1 MIDEV
6 AEVKQYLDG
15 KGIED
20 AKNIYRACY
29 MITKYYKKLGLSRKD
44 AFLKVAEWV
53 RQYDLTFDFS
63 LISCVSAAY
72 DNEVELRCGTTVRI
86 SRADAESI
94 KMYARN
100 KAERRV
106 ALALMCCAKAMA
118 EHDGSFV
125 ASSSALASWLG
136 MDAGNLQR
144 RQLKHLQDYGFMER
158 VDNNG
163 ALKGWKKNYYRA
175 AYRFRLLVPFSND
188 GEWEL
193 EHNDIRRLYGQVFGE
208 PYENPCVNG

>member
-63 LISCVSAAY
+63 LI
-72 DNEVELRCGTTVRI
+72 T
-86 SRADAESI
+86 
-94 KMYARN
+94 
-100 KAERRV
+100 
-106 ALALMCCAKAMA
+106 
-118 EHDGSFV
+118 
-125 ASSSALASWLG
+125 
-136 MDAGNLQR
+136 
-144 RQLKHLQDYGFMER
+144 
-158 VDNNG
+158 
-163 ALKGWKKNYYRA
+163 
-175 AYRFRLLVPFSND
+175 
-188 GEWEL
+188 
-193 EHNDIRRLYGQVFGE
+193 
-208 PYENPCVNG
+208 